1 MISVYFHSALTK
13 LLNIRG
19 LLCIMDLPLTESG
32 LNYPLYTMNET
43 LLQYDKGTIIVRGIK
58 PPNTVYDERI
68 GCYRGSAMHYQPI
81 KDYMDNSNLSYN
93 DYVLHLIPCPDLN
106 LISNSDITL
115 RYYQK
120 EAINAWVGAGLRG
133 TIVLPTGAGK
143 TILGIFAIC
152 AVNASTLIVV
162 PTIDLLYQWKREI
175 EKNIKTEVGIVGG
188 GDKDTKSITVITYDS
203 CYLMASE
210 IGNRFKLVIFD
221 EVHHLGG
228 EGYATM
234 AEMLA
239 CPHRLGL
246 TATYERH
253 DGRHAVV
260 DRLVGGKIYEVGTEE
275 LEGTY
280 LAESDYKLIKLN
292 MTPDE
297 KKNYDLYYDRYRK
310 LAAELELKG
319 AEGFKK
325 MIMLSASDARAREA
339 LVCRNKAR
347 DIAFN
352 SEVKLAEL
360 ESLLHQHKYD
370 RIIIFTEHNKL
381 VHRISRALLIPSITY
396 ETPSKEREYNLE
408 AFRNGIFTRMV
419 TSKVLDEGVD
429 VPEANV
435 GIILSGS
442 CSVRE
447 YKQRLGRILRKK
459 AGKKAVMYEI
469 VTTDTSE
476 VGTSIRRHSNT
487 KTTAASALAVPGND
501 SSITASSNSSN
512 SAAIPALQV
521 DRNAAK

>member
-1 MISVYFHSALTK
+1 M
-13 LLNIRG
+13 R
-19 LLCIMDLPLTESG
+19 
-32 LNYPLYTMNET
+32 
-43 LLQYDKGTIIVRGIK
+43 YDKGTIIVRGIK
-58 PPNTVYDERI
+58 QPNTVYDERV
-68 GCYRGSAMHYQPI
+68 GCYRGAAMYYQPI
-81 KDYMDNSNLSYN
+81 KDYLNNSNLPYS
-93 DYVLHLIPCPDLN
+93 DDVLHLIPCPELN
-106 LISNSDITL
+106 LITKSDVVL

-143 TILGIFAIC
+143 TILGIFAMC
-152 AVNASTLIVV
+152 AVNASALVVV

-175 EKNIKTEVGIVGG
+175 EKNVKTEVGIIGG
-188 GDKDTKSITVITYDS
+188 GEKEIKPITVITYDS

-210 IGNRFKLVIFD
+210 MGNRFKLVIFD
-221 EVHHLGG
+221 EVHHLGS

-253 DGRHAVV
+253 DGRHTVV
-260 DRLVGGKIYEVGTEE
+260 DRLVGGKVYEVRIEE

-280 LAESDYKLIKLN
+280 LAEYDYKLIKLN
-292 MTPDE
+292 MTTDE
-297 KKNYDLYYDRYRK
+297 KKNYDAYYDRFRK
-310 LAAELELKG
+310 LASELKLNG
-319 AEGFKK
+319 AEGFQK

-352 SEVKLAEL
+352 SEAKLTAL
-360 ESLLHQHKYD
+360 ESLLQKHKYD

-381 VHRISRALLIPSITY
+381 VHKISRTLFIPSITY
-396 ETPSKEREYNLE
+396 ETPPKEREYNLE
-408 AFRNGIFTRMV
+408 AFRNGMFTRMV

-442 CSVRE
+442 GSVRE
-447 YKQRLGRILRKK
+447 YKQRLGRILRMKE
-459 AGKKAVMYEI
+459 GKEAVMYEI
-469 VTTDTSE
+469 VTAGTSE
-476 VGTSIRRHSNT
+476 VGTSIRRHFKPKTAVADVPLAAPGNGSNGNN
-487 KTTAASALAVPGND
+487 TTAGIATLP
-501 SSITASSNSSN
+501 
-512 SAAIPALQV
+512 
-521 DRNAAK
+521 NAQGE

>member
-1 MISVYFHSALTK
+1 M
-13 LLNIRG
+13 R
-19 LLCIMDLPLTESG
+19 
-32 LNYPLYTMNET
+32 
-43 LLQYDKGTIIVRGIK
+43 YDKGTIIVRGIK
-58 PPNTVYDERI
+58 QPNTVYDERV
-68 GCYRGSAMHYQPI
+68 GCYRGAAMYYQTI
-81 KDYMDNSNLSYN
+81 KDYLDNSNLPYS
-93 DYVLHLIPCPDLN
+93 DDVLHLIPCPELN
-106 LISNSDITL
+106 LILNSNVVL

-143 TILGIFAIC
+143 TILGIFAMC
-152 AVNASTLIVV
+152 AVNASALVVV

-175 EKNIKTEVGIVGG
+175 EKNVKTEVGIIGG
-188 GDKDTKSITVITYDS
+188 GEKEIKPITVITYDS

-260 DRLVGGKIYEVGTEE
+260 DRLVGGKVYEVRIEE

-280 LAESDYKLIKLN
+280 LADYDYKLIKLN
-292 MTPDE
+292 MMPDE
-297 KKNYDLYYDRYRK
+297 KKNYDAYYDRYRK
-310 LAAELELKG
+310 LASELKLNG
-319 AEGFKK
+319 AEGFQK

-352 SEVKLAEL
+352 SEAKLAAL
-360 ESLLHQHKYD
+360 ESLLQNHKYD

-381 VHRISRALLIPSITY
+381 VHIISKALLIPSMTH
-396 ETPSKEREYNLE
+396 ETPPKEREYNLE

-442 CSVRE
+442 GSVRE
-447 YKQRLGRILRKK
+447 YKQRLGRILRMKE
-459 AGKKAVMYEI
+459 GKEAVMYEI
-469 VTTDTSE
+469 VTTGTSE
-476 VGTSIRRHSNT
+476 VGTSIRRHYKP
-487 KTTAASALAVPGND
+487 KTAVASVPPAAPGNG
-501 SSITASSNSSN
+501 SNGN
-512 SAAIPALQV
+512 NTTTIAAALPSTQGG
-521 DRNAAK
+521 